1 MMPTTPMTTAGA
13 RTAIVATLQAVPD
26 IGRVHAWERYAARQ
40 EGLRALYV
48 YSTPEGE
55 QLRGWFVRRLANRR
69 TRNGAGR
76 VRVTTTWQLRG
87 LMAVQ
92 DEAASELAFDAL
104 IDAIGSA
111 FEADLT
117 LGGTVESTLFEREVG
132 AQLTASGP
140 VMFAG
145 VLCHM
150 ADITLTT
157 EHME

>member
-1 MMPTTPMTTAGA
+1 MIPMTTPGA
-13 RTAIVATLQAVPD
+13 RAAIVAVLQSVPE
-26 IGRVHAWERYAARQ
+26 IGRVHAWERYAARHD
-40 EGLRALYV
+40 GLRALYV
-48 YSTPEGE
+48 HTTPAGE

-69 TRNGAGR
+69 ARNGAGR
-76 VRVTTTWQLRG
+76 VRVTTTWQIRG

-92 DEAASELAFDAL
+92 DETQSELVFDGL
-104 IDAIGSA
+104 IDAVGA
-111 FEADLT
+111 AVEVDLT
-117 LGGTVESTLFEREVG
+117 LGGAVESTLFEREVG

-157 EHME
+157 EHLE